1 MEALPLCA
9 ASCGVFTRLFR
20 RRFDAPNVG
29 HIHALLASRNK
40 MNPIKVAMLA
50 DTVDRSVFAAQ
61 TRAITEK
68 EIADMLVLFY
78 ML

>member
-40 MNPIKVAMLA
+40 TSVMILA
-50 DTVDRSVFAAQ
+50 ESHLQ
-61 TRAITEK
+61 
-68 EIADMLVLFY
+68 IAPKLAHIQA
-78 ML
+78 